1 MKLLVTGALGHI
13 GSSLIH
19 SIKPGRFDEVVLV
32 DNLLTQRYC
41 SLFDLPKGVR
51 YRWVEADICT
61 ADLTRLFDG
70 MDVVL
75 HLAAITDAASS
86 FDKPE
91 QVELVNQQGT
101 EKVAA
106 ACVQTGSKLFFPS
119 TTSVYGVQ
127 DAQVDED
134 CPATDLKP
142 QSPYAVSKLASED
155 HLLALGREGKLRSS
169 ICRLGTIFGTSIGMR
184 FHTAVNKFC
193 WQASF
198 GQPLTVWR
206 TALNQRRPYLDL
218 SDCVRALDFIIDTDR
233 FDSRVYNVVTANA
246 TVADIIDAIRTKI
259 GDVEI
264 KYVDSPIMNQ
274 LSYDVSAARFRDL
287 GFEFRGN
294 FAKGIGA
301 TLDLLRSA
309 SGRLQ

>member
-1 MKLLVTGALGHI
+1 MKLCVTGALGHI
-13 GSSLIH
+13 GSKLIH
-19 SIKPGRFDEVVLV
+19 SLPPGRFDEVVLV

-41 SLFDLPKGVR
+41 SLFDLPRGVR
-51 YRWVEADICT
+51 FRWVEADICS
-61 ADLTRLFDG
+61 ADLPRLFDG
-70 MDVVL
+70 IDVVV

-106 ACVQTGSKLFFPS
+106 ACVATGSKLFFPS

-134 CPATDLKP
+134 CPPADLKP
-142 QSPYAVSKLASED
+142 QSPYALSKRASEE
-155 HLLALGREGKLRSS
+155 HLLALGREGKLKSS

-206 TALNQRRPYLDL
+206 TALHQRRPYLDL
-218 SDCVRALDFIIDTDR
+218 GDCVRALDFIIETDR
-233 FDSRVYNVVTANA
+233 FDSRICNVVTENA
-246 TVADIIDAIRTKI
+246 TVADIVDAIRARI

-274 LSYDVSAARFRDL
+274 LSYDVSAARFRGL

-294 FAKGIGA
+294 FARGIA
-301 TLDLLRSA
+301 DTLDLLRSA
-309 SGRLQ
+309 AGRSV